1 MAGLGGLTIVRF
13 EPDTLY
19 EAVMRPLAMAAPN
32 ANVYVEIIAPDFRFV
47 FVLALLALW
56 AALRLLGRR
65 REPAGGDGAHDRAGA
80 RPVFVLLAALAIAFV
95 VWLATTANGRYFLAG
110 LLIVG
115 PVCVGVTRVL
125 PLTRALRLA
134 LVVGMLALQAFA
146 VQQSDPLHARGLVSW
161 KEPPYFHVDI
171 PPEERAQPATYV
183 TMSAISYSLLAPM
196 FHPQSRWLS
205 LHNAPPPG
213 SGTPDGRRT
222 EAFLSH
228 AQAGRVLLLV
238 PVVSGMLTPE
248 RLPNA
253 RVSDAINAQLAAYRL
268 GFTQPQSCRFLPSRG
283 LAGMG
288 LGEKTP
294 EQRSNSGFWLCQLAR
309 LPASVSPQVARSTR
323 YDAVFKVLEAQ
334 CPRFFPSGGDRGSLP
349 LPNGEVRSYLQAEMK
364 AYVYDNGEVYYKY
377 YRALNPV
384 LVGSASELL
393 AGRSRLDCGKIR
405 GRSGLPWERE
415 I

>member
-19 EAVMRPLAMAAPN
+19 EALMRPVAMAAPN
-32 ANVYVEIIAPDFRFV
+32 ANVYVEIMAPDFRFI
-47 FVLALLALW
+47 FALALLALW
-56 AALRLLGRR
+56 ATLWLLGRR
-65 REPAGGDGAHDRAGA
+65 RTAVTDGTTGDRASA
-80 RPVFVLLAALAIAFV
+80 RPVFVLLTALAIAFV

-115 PVCVGVTRVL
+115 PVCVGVTRLL
-125 PLTRALRLA
+125 PLTRALRMTLA
-134 LVVGMLALQAFA
+134 VGMLALQAFA
-146 VQQSDPLHARGLVSW
+146 VQQSDPWHPRGLASW

-171 PPEERAQPATYV
+171 PPEERAQPGTYV
-183 TMSAISYSLLAPM
+183 TMSAISYSLLVPM

-205 LHNAPPPG
+205 LHNAPPPD
-213 SGTPDGRRT
+213 SGNLDGRRT
-222 EAFLSH
+222 EAFLSK
-228 AQAGRVLLLV
+228 AQAGRLMLLV
-238 PVVSGMLTPE
+238 PVVQGVMTPE

-253 RVSDAINAQLAAYRL
+253 RVSEVINEQLAPYRL
-268 GFTQPQSCRFLPSRG
+268 GFTQPQSCRFLLSRG

-288 LGEKTP
+288 LGEKTQ
-294 EQRSNSGFWLCQLAR
+294 EERARSGFWLCHLTRLA
-309 LPASVSPQVARSTR
+309 AGASPQATRGKR

-334 CPRFFPSGGDRGSLP
+334 CPRFFPAGGDRGSLP
-349 LPNGEVRSYLQAEMK
+349 LPNGEVRSYLRAEMK

-384 LVGSASELL
+384 LVGNVADLM
-393 AGRSRLDCGKIR
+393 ADRARVDCGKIR
-405 GRSGLPWERE
+405 GRTGLPWERE